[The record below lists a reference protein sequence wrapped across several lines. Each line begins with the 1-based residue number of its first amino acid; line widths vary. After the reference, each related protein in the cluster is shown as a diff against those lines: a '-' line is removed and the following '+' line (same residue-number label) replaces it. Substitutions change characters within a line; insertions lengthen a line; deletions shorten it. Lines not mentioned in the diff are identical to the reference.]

1 MNKTV
6 NKSVKTKGN
15 KKKVIIFWSLVILPV
30 ILVGLFFYGI
40 ATGFFGFMPS
50 FEELENPK
58 SNLASEIYSSDG
70 KLLGKFYYQNRSFTT
85 YEQLSPNLVKALI
98 ATEDYRFNEHS
109 GIDLKSLFRVA
120 YGIAT
125 GNHKGGG
132 STITQQLAK
141 NLFPRDTTHYDS
153 KMMKYANLAL
163 AKFKEWVTAVKLERN
178 YTKEEILAMYLNT
191 VFFGSGAY
199 GIKSAART
207 YFNTSPDSLTIE
219 QAALLVGMLKAPTYY
234 SPILHPDNALRRR
247 NVVLYQMKK
256 YNFITE
262 AQYDSLS
269 KLPITLH
276 YQIQNHRRGIAT
288 YFREYLRQVLT
299 AKKPNPKY
307 YIDKQKYYEDSL
319 AWATD
324 PLYGWCNKN
333 TKPDGTPYNIYKDGL
348 KIYTTIDYR
357 MQVYAENAVKKHL
370 KEDLQKAFFRE
381 QKGRKKAPFAWNVS
395 YKQIE
400 RIMISSMHRSDRY
413 RRLKKAGVPKDS
425 IEKIFHTPVKMKIF
439 TWDGPVDTVM
449 TPWDSIRYH
458 KFFLRAGLMSMES
471 FSGYVKAYVGGI
483 DYNYF
488 QFDHVTQGKRQVGST
503 FKPFLYTLAMQSGY
517 SPCYKVPNVPVSFEL
532 PEGKVWTPKNAERTK
547 HDGEMVTL
555 KWGLA
560 NSVNNISAWLMKQ
573 YSPEAVIKI
582 ARNMGVVSHIDPY
595 PSICLGTPDISLYE
609 MVGAF
614 NTFGNKGIYVK
625 PIFVTRI
632 EDRNGNI
639 LATFRAPRHEAM
651 SEETAYLML
660 ELLKAVVNQG
670 TSIRLRYKYGFK
682 GEIAAKTGTT
692 QNQSDGWFI
701 GLVPKLTTGVWVG
714 GEDRSIH
721 FRGIR
726 LGQGANMALPIWALY
741 MKQVYADSTLP
752 YSEKDRFE
760 RPAKIH
766 VITDCKQYEKLK
778 KTENDNEIDF

>member
-1 MNKTV
+1 MEH
-6 NKSVKTKGN
+6 
-15 KKKVIIFWSLVILPV
+15 KKEKQSNIKKIIILWLIGLIPL
-30 ILVGLFFYGI
+30 IITILFFYGI
-40 ATGFFGFMPS
+40 ATGFFGFMPT

-58 SNLASEIYSSDG
+58 SNLASEIYSYDG
-70 KLLGKFYYQNRSFTT
+70 KLLGKYYYQNRSFVT
-85 YEQLSPNLVKALI
+85 YQDLSPYLVKALI
-98 ATEDYRFNEHS
+98 ATEDYRFDKHS
-109 GIDLKSLFRVA
+109 GIDAKSLFRVM
-120 YGIAT
+120 YGIVT
-125 GNHKGGG
+125 GHHKGGG

-141 NLFPRDTTHYDS
+141 NLFPRDTIKYKS
-153 KMMKYANLAL
+153 KLKKYSNLAL

-191 VFFGSGAY
+191 VFFGSNAY

-207 YFNTSPDSLTIE
+207 YFNTTPDSLKLE

-234 SPILHPDNALRRR
+234 SPVLHPDNALKRR
-247 NVVLYQMKK
+247 NVVLGQMKK
-256 YNFITE
+256 YHFISE
-262 AQYDSLS
+262 VEYDSLS
-269 KLPITLH
+269 KLPIELH
-276 YQIQNHRRGIAT
+276 YQVQSHRRGIAT

-299 AKKPNPKY
+299 AKKPDRRL
-307 YIDKQKYYEDSL
+307 YIDMQKYYEDSL
-319 AWATD
+319 SWAND

-333 TKPDGTPYNIYKDGL
+333 TKPDGSHYNIYKDGL

-357 MQVYAENAVKKHL
+357 MQTYAENAVRMHL
-370 KEDLQKAFFRE
+370 KDDLQKAFFKE

-395 YKQIE
+395 YREIK
-400 RIMISSMHRSDRY
+400 RLMVSAMHRSDRY
-413 RRLKKAGVPKDS
+413 RRLKRAGVPADS
-425 IEKIFHTPVKMKIF
+425 IEKIFHTPVKMKVF
-439 TWDGPVDTVM
+439 SWDGLIDTIM

-471 FSGYVKAYVGGI
+471 YTGYVKAYVGGI
-483 DYNYF
+483 DYRFF
-488 QFDHVTQGKRQVGST
+488 QFDHVTQAKRQVGST

-560 NSVNNISAWLMKQ
+560 NSINNISAWLMKQ
-573 YSPEAVIKI
+573 YSPQAVISV
-582 ARNMGVVSHIDPY
+582 ARNLGIVSHIDPY

-639 LATFRAPRHEAM
+639 LAVFRAPRHEAM

-741 MKQVYADSTLP
+741 MKQVYADSTLQ
-752 YSEKDRFE
+752 YSEKDKFE
-760 RPAKIH
+760 PPAKLHII
-766 VITDCKQYEKLK
+766 VNCKEYEKLK
-778 KTENDNEIDF
+778 KHTNGNEIDL

>member
-1 MNKTV
+1 MND
-6 NKSVKTKGN
+6 NKNSN
-15 KKKVIIFWSLVILPV
+15 KKKVVIFWIIGILPL
-30 ILVGLFFYGI
+30 ILLGLFFYGI
-40 ATGFFGFMPS
+40 ASGFFGFMPT

-109 GIDLKSLFRVA
+109 GIDLKSLFRVV
-120 YGIAT
+120 YGIVT

-141 NLFPRDTTHYDS
+141 NLFPRDTTHYNS
-153 KMMKYANLAL
+153 KVKKYANLAL
-163 AKFKEWVTAVKLERN
+163 AKFKEWVTAVKLEKN
-178 YTKEEILAMYLNT
+178 YTKEEIIAMYLNT
-191 VFFGSGAY
+191 VFFGSSAY

-207 YFNTSPDSLTIE
+207 YFNTSPDSLTLE

-234 SPILHPDNALRRR
+234 SPVLNPDNALRRR
-247 NVVLYQMKK
+247 NVVLKQMEK
-256 YNFITE
+256 YKFITPE
-262 AQYDSLS
+262 QYDSL
-269 KLPITLH
+269 KNLPITLH
-276 YQIQNHRRGIAT
+276 YQIQNHRRGVAT

-299 AKKPNPKY
+299 AQKPDKKY
-307 YIDKQKYYEDSL
+307 YIDMQKFYEDSL
-319 AWATD
+319 AWETD

-333 TKPDGTPYNIYKDGL
+333 KKPDGTHYNIYKDGL

-370 KEDLQKAFFRE
+370 KDDLQKAFFRE

-395 YKQIE
+395 YKQIH
-400 RIMISSMHRSDRY
+400 RLMVASMHRSDRY
-413 RRLKKAGVPKDS
+413 RRLKKAGVPEDS
-425 IEKIFHTPVKMKIF
+425 IKKIFDTPVKMKVF
-439 TWDGPVDTVM
+439 SWDGPIDTVM
-449 TPWDSIRYH
+449 SPWDSIRYH

-471 FSGYVKAYVGGI
+471 YSGYVKAYVGGI
-483 DYNYF
+483 DYNFF

-503 FKPFLYTLAMQSGY
+503 FKPFLYTLAMQSGL

-532 PEGKVWTPKNAERTK
+532 PDGKIWSPKNAERTK
-547 HDGEMVTL
+547 HDGKMVTL

-573 YSPEAVIKI
+573 YSPEAVIKV
-582 ARNMGVVSHIDPY
+582 ARNLGIVSHIDPY

-614 NTFGNKGIYVK
+614 NTFNNKGIYVK

-760 RPAKIH
+760 RPAKIN
-766 VITDCKQYEKLK
+766 VITDCKLYEKLK
-778 KTENDNEIDF
+778 QKEKANDIDF

>member
-1 MNKTV
+1 MADKKENKR
-6 NKSVKTKGN
+6 NTK
-15 KKKVIIFWSLVILPV
+15 KIIIFWAIGLLPLIFLV
-30 ILVGLFFYGI
+30 LFFYGI
-40 ATGFFGFMPS
+40 ASGFFGFMPT

-109 GIDLKSLFRVA
+109 GIDLKSLFRVM
-120 YGIAT
+120 YGVAT
-125 GNHKGGG
+125 GHHKGGG

-153 KMMKYANLAL
+153 KLKKYSNLAL
-163 AKFKEWVTAVKLERN
+163 AKFKEWVTAVKLEKN

-234 SPILHPDNALRRR
+234 SPVLHPDNALRRR
-247 NVVLYQMKK
+247 NVVLKQMEK
-256 YNFITE
+256 YKFITPE
-262 AQYDSLS
+262 QYDSLKS
-269 KLPITLH
+269 LPITLH
-276 YQIQNHRRGIAT
+276 YQVQNHRRGVAT
-288 YFREYLRQVLT
+288 YFREYLRQILT
-299 AKKPNPKY
+299 AHKPDKKY
-307 YIDKQKYYEDSL
+307 YIDMQKFYEDSL
-319 AWATD
+319 AWETD

-333 TKPDGTPYNIYKDGL
+333 KKADGTPYNIYKDGL

-370 KEDLQKAFFRE
+370 KDDLQKAFFKE

-395 YKQIE
+395 YKQIH
-400 RIMISSMHRSDRY
+400 RLMVASMHRSDRY
-413 RRLKKAGVPKDS
+413 RRLKRAGVPEDS
-425 IEKIFHTPVKMKIF
+425 IKKIFDTPVKMKVF

-483 DYNYF
+483 DYNFF

-517 SPCYKVPNVPVSFEL
+517 SPCYKVPNIPVSFEL
-532 PEGKVWTPKNAERTK
+532 PDGKVWTPKNAERTK

-560 NSVNNISAWLMKQ
+560 NSINNISAWLMKQ

-582 ARNMGVVSHIDPY
+582 ARNMGIVSHIDPY

-760 RPAKIH
+760 RPAKIN

-778 KTENDNEIDF
+778 QNEDKNEIDF